1 MGHLPILKPQELA
14 RILQNHGFVFVRQA
28 GSHAIFCHPDGRQ
41 TVVPMH
47 RKTLGKGLLHRI
59 YKQAKLSSNGHS

>member
-1 MGHLPILKPQELA
+1 
-14 RILQNHGFVFVRQA
+14 
-28 GSHAIFCHPDGRQ
+28 
-41 TVVPMH
+41 MH